1 MANVVVAENHLTFG
15 GIAYFRGGAENAEIG
30 SSGEKREPITKQNY
44 LEVKDRIPIAKI
56 SMTRAT
62 VADIDFTKTSKSSFN
77 TVVSAIIQGVPV
89 QLSGGATFD
98 KLKSGELKLV
108 KFTVLNNDMR
118 DAINSSHKALQ
129 NLIEWGNDARVVTQ
143 VFNVIEAKL
152 ANQFD
157 NDVAVDL
164 SIGVKGLE
172 AKAGGSGSTSGE
184 TSVQISKNTCFA
196 YMLAKIDWDANQK
209 KNITKAVDLD
219 DDQWSFS

>member
-15 GIAYFRGGAENAEIG
+15 GIAYFRGGAENVEIG
-30 SSGEKREPITKQNY
+30 SIGEKRSPITKQNY

-62 VADIDFTKTSKSSFN
+62 VADIDFTKTSKSAFN
-77 TVVSAIIQGVPV
+77 TVVSAIIGGVPV

-108 KFTVLNNDMR
+108 KFTVSNNDLKN
-118 DAINSSHKALQ
+118 AINDLHKALH
-129 NLIEWGNDARVVTQ
+129 NLIEWGDNAQIATQ
-143 VFNVIEAKL
+143 VFNVIEAAL

-164 SIGVKGLE
+164 SIGVEGLE
-172 AKAGGSGSTSGE
+172 AKVGGSGSTSGE
-184 TSVQISKNTCFA
+184 TSVQISKRTCFA
-196 YMLAKIDWDANQK
+196 YLLAKIDWDAHQK